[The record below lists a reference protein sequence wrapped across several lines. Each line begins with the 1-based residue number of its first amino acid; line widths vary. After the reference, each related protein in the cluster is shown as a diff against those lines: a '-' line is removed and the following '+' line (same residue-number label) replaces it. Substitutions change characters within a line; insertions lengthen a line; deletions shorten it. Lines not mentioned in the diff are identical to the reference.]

1 MLKGMTRFATL
12 LAAVVA
18 QGIGAA
24 RADVRELVDAGKI
37 SWSGSPA
44 VIYLNADGTTADEAT
59 YSHLVLKYTQTG
71 DAGALT
77 IADGVKAGARILLV
91 GGGGAGGTSVS
102 INGGAGGGGG
112 AGGTYW
118 QTQGMSE
125 RSARGGMGEGGWSN
139 GGGSRSSGEDGWK
152 DVHGGNGGYG
162 GSVGANGGYG
172 TVYKA
177 AAATVS
183 GASSTK
189 VSETH
194 SAIEYT
200 LTFDDDSRL
209 ATNVMVKFGY
219 AIPAAPTTHRYGYTF
234 KGWYTGE
241 DGSGTKLYEANG
253 SPVAGREIWTTAR
266 DLTLYPKWERNSE
279 DLSAVTLWINGEK
292 VVEGTNKS
300 GDGWSYNARTGKI
313 RLTRKDETYEIH
325 GCDADGFAQIVAEK
339 NCTVKISDRLEMAPG
354 TRFNYIPFSVKS
366 SSSYSS
372 AEATLE
378 VEEGAHCSLTGASG
392 CPAIYVAPSD
402 VFMGPDNTLVIKAK
416 GALDV
421 TGGDNAADI
430 GLRANDLPAA
440 CGKIYVETYDNWFA
454 NIRLG
459 HGVSDKNGLVNNKG
473 RGARFYSQATGKMV
487 YSVRMSFAG
496 EGSGDKTIYRQRI
509 LGEVKDTVKPD
520 GDGHVWL
527 WMPSSDYE
535 WAEKVNASFEDGDKI
550 WSAVVSGEHTVATAF
565 TPLDIKVNG
574 EDIAHHSGP
583 GWYTKFENGDTNKVS
598 LVITNAGPHVVSG
611 SGNVNFDLMCD
622 MSLTVSNLNLDVE
635 SRSGKC
641 AMWLSDGVRLD
652 LTLKGTNTLTSASD
666 APGIAVY
673 SGRTIN
679 IYGDDTSSLSAQG
692 GRNSAGI
699 GGGKYG
705 AESGTINISGG
716 RITAI
721 GGSNAAGIGGGQT
734 TARSGAVTISGG
746 IVTARG
752 GQYAAGIGGGHTGR
766 ADVTITGGTVFPTA
780 GTKANA
786 IGSGYDATGSGNNTF
801 GFAAIY
807 AAKDAVSPAAK
818 NGSGKAVYPVSFDIG
833 LPYCNVTSVS
843 IEDVAMT
850 CKSLWTDA
858 NGRLTLW
865 LEPTNGNQHTI
876 TITAVDEDG
885 DETTKSWG
893 YKIDDAG
900 NTEFS
905 TDMLTVDGVPVVG
918 GRSVSATGWEY
929 RADTRI
935 LAISSGDHAI
945 TGNSTNG
952 SINVVVTGSDISV
965 TIENL
970 ILKTPNDRQSPFV
983 VSNRCTLTLV
993 GSSTIECICNPNGST
1008 AAAKGSK
1015 YTAAI
1020 EVPKGASL
1028 VIDGGGS
1035 LTARGGLAGAGIGS
1049 RGSGFVAAGSITI
1062 NGGYI
1067 YAEGR
1072 TLSSGGG
1079 AGIGGGNECGV
1090 KEIVINGGVV
1100 YAKGGKGAAGI
1111 GGGAGKGVTLTDG
1124 TFRVTGGTVLAEKG
1138 EGENFSDFVTARGNT
1153 IEVTTGRLI
1162 VIDGACS
1169 VRPKHGVVDNTNP
1182 YPIPVDS
1189 NGAELTYAWIDGL
1202 GAGATVTIMDTM
1214 WPQYNGVDVVADDGG
1229 AVCLWGERTS
1239 NDVERAIMIQ
1249 SSYIPG
1255 GSVSFTINARSNT
1268 VNQADI
1274 SGDADEKR
1282 VIDGKD
1288 CWRVTVTDLPAGER
1302 LEVTGIDP
1310 PFCYGSTVSDMSG
1323 ESNLYLPDGDHDF
1336 KVGDYTYHASVA
1348 GAPAVATYEVG
1359 IRVNGVDIGMESG
1372 TGWTYNGTE
1381 ERLRLERGK
1390 INYTLSGTNLE
1401 RRVSVCAA
1409 AAGVAVSFNRLSLKA
1424 ADAGPFYLGNE
1435 SSTLEFSGGTLSSGD
1450 ISSRVVVFGGT
1461 YNNRLL
1467 NAFAQVGADL
1477 YTNAYR
1483 VTVGGLAPNSMVEI
1497 EDIEGLGGYN
1507 TSGIYSDEFGA
1518 VHLYLPDGEYYFR
1531 VRCGGAEKEMV
1542 VVVDGGDAT
1551 AMEYTPT
1558 GVIVNGRDVARLV
1571 GPGWRNEDGLVRFY
1585 SSMNYVVSGTNDGE
1599 AVTLSVEKSG
1609 ATLTLR
1615 DLVMTNDLMFA
1626 SPIAFAGGTVKN
1638 FNLVLTGTNIIHCS
1652 KSVNASAA
1660 VELGDRVNLTISG
1673 DGYMDAVGISAQAGI
1688 GLNRS
1693 GTGNQ
1698 VALTILSGEI
1708 VATGDG
1714 AAGIGGSGGQGGFT
1728 VNIYGGDVTA
1738 TGGSCAAGIGGGYYQ
1753 SGGKVTITNGIV
1765 HATGGDGA
1773 AGIGGGKNGGGG
1785 HSGESYG
1792 DAGSYSQSGGTVIA
1806 RGTNGGA
1813 DIGAGENGGSGTSTY
1828 TTITGGSLDSSTA
1841 NITVQAKDADRKNV
1855 YCVTINTT
1863 RPNFDVGAVMSDYNG
1878 YLLTGVKTD
1887 DDGKIYI
1894 WLPNGTYYMNIGGV
1908 PFRAIVN
1915 GADTEAETWSTGVT
1929 VNGEDVALQSG
1940 AGWTYDP
1947 TSYALSITGADCVV
1961 SGTNTSGEV
1970 YLDCSR
1976 DIAVT
1981 VSNLVLTTSS
1991 ASYAPI
1997 EIAPNATASVALCG
2011 ENTLTSPWSGTPA
2024 IKVPYS
2030 ATLTITNIDYLVSV
2044 PGLDDIKY
2052 YTNTVEN
2059 IEEVDDGHGGV
2070 VVVTNYVDIV
2080 TAVTNYDYVLTSPIL
2095 SAYGGYEA
2103 AGIGGG
2109 FHESYGTIEIVGG
2122 DIRATG
2128 GTGGAGIGSGAL
2140 SEDIAKTDV
2149 VDQGTVRISGG
2160 KVTAT
2165 GGRYAAGIGGGNR
2178 HTGGTIEISGGEVKA
2193 YGDQNGAGIGGGYFA
2208 HGYRVTISGGKV
2220 EAYGGEYGAGIGN
2233 GYSNLLT
2240 SRDPAR
2246 VSISGGQVMA
2256 VGGEAASGIGAG
2268 YWDPQ
2273 CAAVNITGGTV
2284 VATGGS
2290 GTYGR
2295 IPDDI
2300 GLGGYDPYEDQ
2311 FFPLTIKG
2319 ASVHAANRTASNE
2332 YAKPAPSNGTERV
2345 WCVTVATEKTN
2356 ELVNVEYLDG
2366 FSENSDIYADQ
2377 DGKIYLWLPN
2387 GTYTFSAGYQ
2397 MYTATVAGADT
2408 TAKEWFT
2415 GVTADGVDVARRTAK
2430 GKRWG
2435 YDYATK
2441 TLHIIGDCVV
2451 SGTNTEGKVM
2461 IVAYPPHSEDGGAI
2475 DDTNVSFT
2483 ISNLLLRAKSSG
2495 KSPISVTN
2503 GTVTVRLAGANTLDA
2518 TSTDSYAGLNVLSP
2532 ATLIIT
2538 NLEETALLQAYSGED
2553 AAAIGGNQGKKTGE
2567 KVDSSTGTIRINGGM
2582 IYAKAKDSGA
2592 GIGSG
2597 YNGSSGDIYIS
2608 GGRID
2613 AFGGSYSSMGTA
2625 WCGAGIGGGD
2635 SATGSGRSIVISG
2648 GTVIAMGGFGNSS
2661 KYAAD
2666 IGTGYK
2672 GEYAYRVEISGG
2684 SVRPVSNN
2692 EDQNFNQSASDH
2704 VYPMNGDGSRVY
2716 RAVLGGLAPNA
2727 KVEMEMP
2734 GYGVNDIYANLA
2746 GNVFVWLPNGVY
2758 YYSIDG
2764 QRYAMKMNN
2773 GTATVV
2779 SIPDSYG
2786 VEVDGVD
2793 VANLS
2798 GEGWRYEVFESRLDV
2813 TNACVIS
2820 GTNTEGKINISV
2832 DATGEFALTISNLH
2846 LKATSGSPITIL
2858 HGTNTLCLAGTNT
2871 LDAADAD
2878 GHPGLHV
2885 AGMLQWVVITNLHE
2899 GAKLVARGGANAA
2912 GIGADNSDY
2921 TGSIT
2926 IAGGI
2931 VEAAGGAG
2939 GAGIGSGKIF
2949 GFYHIGV
2956 TGGTVIP
2963 TAGTDS
2969 KAIGCSPSCTSYI
2982 TEENITFTGGSI
2994 EATADMVSGYQFYYT
3009 RPKNAAGDYVCPV
3022 TIPGFTP
3029 NAKVEMEI
3037 DGYNTYDIYAD
3048 GGGNIHVWLAE
3059 GDYIFI
3065 LGGVPHLAH
3074 VTSSGAAAEPW
3085 LSGVMVDGTDAAY
3098 VHDASGKWHY
3108 RVSNKTLYVHSG
3120 SSLSDCVTIT
3130 GTNTES
3136 YVHIA
3141 ATNDVYMKI
3150 SELYI
3155 ASSNNAPISAR
3166 QSNVTVAFEG
3176 MNTLDASLANRDG
3189 YAGIQASHSTY
3200 STALLILT
3208 NLQDSASIVAKGG
3221 AGASGIGGRA
3231 ASSTGVNCVYVDIYG
3246 GLIRATGSLNGAG
3259 IGGGS
3264 YGTATVNIYGGEIV
3278 AVGGNYATG
3287 IGSGRGASGRVNI
3300 MGGSVD
3306 ATSGLYGGAGIGSGN
3321 NQDAFVYIYGGLV
3334 KSFSRGGGAAIGAGS
3349 FGKGYV
3355 YVSGGT
3361 VVPTP
3366 GNKKSIGGDNG
3377 GEVRFTGGS
3386 IDAAL
3391 DMVNP
3396 AATNGNGVA
3405 VFPVAVSNLT
3415 ARAKVAFDGL
3425 PSYYGTTDIYADEE
3439 GKVYLWLPENWD
3451 EGGITPR
3458 LLAASPRRLLGAT
3471 PGASHTFS
3479 ANGYSYTVSI
3489 PAGGGEAVAER
3500 GDALELSELK
3510 ITGFS
3515 VADGWIVISVN
3526 ASPATWMYGFGDRLR
3541 VYASET
3547 LPVPDTDDAV
3557 LELPGWEL
3565 ILEDGDNATFAVPLG
3580 DLPESMFFKVKMKE
3594 N

>member
-1 MLKGMTRFATL
+1 M
-12 LAAVVA
+12 
-18 QGIGAA
+18 
-24 RADVRELVDAGKI
+24 
-37 SWSGSPA
+37 
-44 VIYLNADGTTADEAT
+44 
-59 YSHLVLKYTQTG
+59 
-71 DAGALT
+71 
-77 IADGVKAGARILLV
+77 
-91 GGGGAGGTSVS
+91 
-102 INGGAGGGGG
+102 
-112 AGGTYW
+112 
-118 QTQGMSE
+118 
-125 RSARGGMGEGGWSN
+125 
-139 GGGSRSSGEDGWK
+139 
-152 DVHGGNGGYG
+152 
-162 GSVGANGGYG
+162 
-172 TVYKA
+172 
-177 AAATVS
+177 
-183 GASSTK
+183 
-189 VSETH
+189 
-194 SAIEYT
+194 
-200 LTFDDDSRL
+200 
-209 ATNVMVKFGY
+209 
-219 AIPAAPTTHRYGYTF
+219 
-234 KGWYTGE
+234 
-241 DGSGTKLYEANG
+241 
-253 SPVAGREIWTTAR
+253 
-266 DLTLYPKWERNSE
+266 
-279 DLSAVTLWINGEK
+279 
-292 VVEGTNKS
+292 
-300 GDGWSYNARTGKI
+300 
-313 RLTRKDETYEIH
+313 
-325 GCDADGFAQIVAEK
+325 
-339 NCTVKISDRLEMAPG
+339 
-354 TRFNYIPFSVKS
+354 
-366 SSSYSS
+366 
-372 AEATLE
+372 
-378 VEEGAHCSLTGASG
+378 
-392 CPAIYVAPSD
+392 
-402 VFMGPDNTLVIKAK
+402 
-416 GALDV
+416 
-421 TGGDNAADI
+421 
-430 GLRANDLPAA
+430 
-440 CGKIYVETYDNWFA
+440 
-454 NIRLG
+454 
-459 HGVSDKNGLVNNKG
+459 
-473 RGARFYSQATGKMV
+473 
-487 YSVRMSFAG
+487 
-496 EGSGDKTIYRQRI
+496 
-509 LGEVKDTVKPD
+509 
-520 GDGHVWL
+520 
-527 WMPSSDYE
+527 
-535 WAEKVNASFEDGDKI
+535 
-550 WSAVVSGEHTVATAF
+550 
-565 TPLDIKVNG
+565 
-574 EDIAHHSGP
+574 
-583 GWYTKFENGDTNKVS
+583 
-598 LVITNAGPHVVSG
+598 
-611 SGNVNFDLMCD
+611 
-622 MSLTVSNLNLDVE
+622 
-635 SRSGKC
+635 
-641 AMWLSDGVRLD
+641 
-652 LTLKGTNTLTSASD
+652 
-666 APGIAVY
+666 
-673 SGRTIN
+673 
-679 IYGDDTSSLSAQG
+679 
-692 GRNSAGI
+692 
-699 GGGKYG
+699 
-705 AESGTINISGG
+705 
-716 RITAI
+716 
-721 GGSNAAGIGGGQT
+721 
-734 TARSGAVTISGG
+734 
-746 IVTARG
+746 
-752 GQYAAGIGGGHTGR
+752 
-766 ADVTITGGTVFPTA
+766 TITGGTVFPTA

-818 NGSGKAVYPVSFDIG
+818 IGRGKAVYPVSFDIG

-983 VSNRCTLTLV
+983 VSNSCTLTLS
-993 GSSTIECICNPNGST
+993 GYNTIGCITNPNAGSVNT
-1008 AAAKGSK
+1008 SGSK
-1015 YTAAI
+1015 YAAGI
-1020 EVPKGASL
+1020 EVPEGASL
-1028 VIDGGGS
+1028 TINGDGTLMANGGMS
-1035 LTARGGLAGAGIGS
+1035 GAGIGS
-1049 RGSGFVAAGSITI
+1049 RGVIQNGKYLNAGSITI

-1067 YAEGR
+1067 YVTGGWGK
-1072 TLSSGGG
+1072 TGGG
-1079 AGIGGGNECGV
+1079 AGIGGGYG
-1090 KEIVINGGVV
+1090 GGVV
-1100 YAKGGKGAAGI
+1100 SVLVTGGYVHASGGKGACGI
-1111 GGGAGKGVTLTDG
+1111 GTGFDG
-1124 TFRVTGGTVLAEKG
+1124 PLLADSAFQVTGGTVLVEKG
-1138 EGENFSDFVTARGNT
+1138 DGSFSDFDTACGSV
-1153 IEVTTGRLI
+1153 ISPTGSKSI
-1162 VIDGACS
+1162 VIDGGS
-1169 VRPKHGVVDNTNP
+1169 VRPKNFSGQGNP
-1182 YPIPVDS
+1182 YPNPVNS
-1189 NGAELTYAWIDGL
+1189 NGETLKYAIIEGVGLDEGDSVIVIDDL
-1202 GAGATVTIMDTM
+1202 WT
-1214 WPQYNGVDVVADDGG
+1214 QYAGVDVYADEEG
-1229 AVCLWGERTS
+1229 AICIWGVQTNVERT
-1239 NDVERAIMIQ
+1239 VEVRGAGIDN
-1249 SSYIPG
+1249 
-1255 GSVSFTINARSNT
+1255 GSAVFTISAESNT
-1268 VNQADI
+1268 VQSARDGG
-1274 SGDADEKR
+1274 SPDSRE
-1282 VIDGKD
+1282 IDGKT
-1288 CWRVTVTDLPAGER
+1288 CWRVEVHALPAR
-1302 LEVTGIDP
+1302 ARMNVTGVEA
-1310 PFCYGSTVSDMSG
+1310 YVHGTVVSDYTG
-1323 ESNLYLPDGDHDF
+1323 KLNIYLPDGDHDF

-1348 GAPAVATYEVG
+1348 GAPTVATYKVG
-1359 IRVNGVDIGMESG
+1359 ICVNGVDIGMESG

-1531 VRCGGAEKEMV
+1531 VRFGGAEKEMV

-1673 DGYMDAVGISAQAGI
+1673 DGCMDAVGISAQAGI

-1792 DAGSYSQSGGTVIA
+1792 DAGSYSQSGGTVVA

-1813 DIGAGENGGSGTSTY
+1813 DIGAGANGGSGTSTY
-1828 TTITGGSLDSSTA
+1828 TTIAGGSLDSSTA
-1841 NITVQAKDADRKNV
+1841 NITVQAKDADGENV
-1855 YCVTINTT
+1855 YCVTIQTS

-1887 DDGKIYI
+1887 DEGKIYI

-1997 EIAPNATASVALCG
+1997 NIASNVTATVTLVG

-2030 ATLTITNIDYLVSV
+2030 ATLTITGSDTYVAV
-2044 PGLDDIKY
+2044 PDLDDIKY

-2059 IEEVDDGHGGV
+2059 IEEIDDGQGGV

-2193 YGDQNGAGIGGGYFA
+2193 YGDENGTGIGGGYFA

-2233 GYSNLLT
+2233 GYSNQLMN
-2240 SRDPAR
+2240 RDPAR

-2332 YAKPAPSNGTERV
+2332 YVKPAPSNGTERV

-2356 ELVNVEYLDG
+2356 ELVSVEYLDG

-2451 SGTNTEGKVM
+2451 SGTNTEGNVM

-2483 ISNLLLRAKSSG
+2483 VSNLLLRAKSSG

-2532 ATLIIT
+2532 ATLVIT
-2538 NLEETALLQAYSGED
+2538 NLEESAMLQAYSGED

-2871 LDAADAD
+2871 LDAADAA
-2878 GHPGLHV
+2878 GRPGLHV
-2885 AGMLQWVVITNLHE
+2885 AGMLQGVVVTNLHE

-2931 VEAAGGAG
+2931 VEAAGGAE
-2939 GAGIGSGKIF
+2939 GAGIGAGKDY
-2949 GFYHIGV
+2949 GFYEIV
-2956 TGGTVIP
+2956 VAGGTVIP
-2963 TAGTDS
+2963 TAGSGS
-2969 KAIGCSPSCTSYI
+2969 KAIGCGSSCPSYI
-2982 TEENITFTGGSI
+2982 TGERITFTGGSI
-2994 EATADMVSGYQFYYT
+2994 EATADMVSGAQFYYT

-3029 NAKVEMEI
+3029 NGKVEMEI
-3037 DGYNTYDIYAD
+3037 DGYNTDGIYAD

-3059 GDYIFI
+3059 DDYIFI

-3074 VTSSGAAAEPW
+3074 VTSSGAVAVPW
-3085 LSGVMVDGTDAAY
+3085 LSGVTVDGTDAAY

-3166 QSNVTVAFEG
+3166 QANVTVAFEG
-3176 MNTLDASLANRDG
+3176 MNTLDASLANSDG

-3306 ATSGLYGGAGIGSGN
+3306 ATSGLYGGGAGIGSGN
-3321 NQDAFVYIYGGLV
+3321 SQDASVYIYGGLV
-3334 KSFSRGGGAAIGAGS
+3334 KALSRGGGAAIGAGS

-3366 GNKKSIGGDNG
+3366 GSKKSIGGDNG

-3415 ARAKVAFDGL
+3415 ANAKVAFDGL